1 MHDSQF
7 SDNFVGWSSPP
18 TVYVLNVISICD
30 SHMEILH
37 IRFFLIINHSNWMPY
52 EIGRTSSLINNHR
65 KTSKWAVTLFYQCW
79 IIIVWFHDQFGHSIR
94 DIAHPIRT
102 LLLFFLLFH
111 HYTVSKNKVWIVGYR
126 PLWSIVFI
134 NTFSFQDFFLHWI
147 VSIVSCILDFSW
159 ILNAFEFTLFQGIS
173 QTTFEDTLKF
183 FDSFLIFF
191 CFKLIKLFF
200 FFEPFLIS
208 FRL

>member
-1 MHDSQF
+1 MT
-7 SDNFVGWSSPP
+7 N
-18 TVYVLNVISICD
+18 LVIAYA
-30 SHMEILH
+30 IL
-37 IRFFLIINHSNWMPY
+37 LIH
-52 EIGRTSSLINNHR
+52 T
-65 KTSKWAVTLFYQCW
+65 
-79 IIIVWFHDQFGHSIR
+79 
-94 DIAHPIRT
+94 IRT

-111 HYTVSKNKVWIVGYR
+111 HYTVCRNKVWIVGHR

-134 NTFSFQDFFLHWI
+134 NTFSFQDFFLYWI

-159 ILNAFEFTLFQGIS
+159 ILNAFEFTLFHGIF

-200 FFEPFLIS
+200 FFSVFWFLFVFSSIHFYS
-208 FRL
+208 KSHWKQKKTKCIN